1 MQLPRYENKPFK
13 PPRRIGPGP
22 GPGQVPRPGSASR
35 SGSAGSA
42 ITQRTVSTGVNKRT
56 YAGSNVTLAKR
67 PLLTTSQLKVSEND
81 RYFTI
86 MYRKYTTKKNK
97 TWNGDGY
104 AILKKRDVLK
114 LVIYNEQGKWLGSTS
129 KVVLDTM
136 YDVVFS
142 TNGME
147 FQIDYEISSIDELRL
162 VKKKLFKEPEDSD
175 EGDDISDSNIT
186 PTQSI
191 SSSTPSSANSSM
203 SKKSPSTVAVSNIF
217 GNGVRAKFKPVMKNN
232 HQKLQPISS
241 ITKILDGNNTQKAKA
256 TKYSPLFDVKT
267 IENPLVMNR
276 TSQHEIDVIVDP
288 LVSKLLRPH
297 QRSGVKF
304 IYDCLL
310 GMETGADVV
319 ETTENCLTLESNS
332 DISGC
337 ILADDMG
344 LGKTLTT
351 IAVIWTLLRQTPMA
365 SEVPCTQSGTPLQG
379 LVSKV
384 VVVCPVTLIGN
395 WRREFKKW
403 LGQNRIGVLTLNPKN
418 NGEMDKISVRN
429 FLKVNRTYQVLILGY
444 EKLLTVKDELI
455 NQKEKL
461 GLLVCDEGHRLKN
474 GSSKTLNVLREL
486 EIKKK
491 ILLTGTPI
499 QNDLNEFYTIIDF
512 VNPGVL
518 GTYNNFKK
526 KFITPISKSRDINN
540 KHNKKIIEVGE
551 EKSRELI
558 DLTKKFILRRSNS
571 ILSKFLP
578 PKTDIILFCKP
589 TIQQIEAFA
598 DIIENV
604 KVDLNNITFNST
616 LGLINLMKK
625 VCNSPSLITND
636 PFFRSSVPVAK
647 TICYNTIFNSG
658 KLNVLMELLKELQ
671 MTCSEEK
678 IVIVSNYTQTLDI
691 IENLMNR
698 ERYSSC
704 RLDGSTP
711 PKQRDLIVNSFNKSP
726 NIFAFL
732 LSAKAGGVGLN
743 LIGASRLILFDNDW
757 NPAIDFQAM
766 SRIHREGQKRP
777 CFIYRLVTTGCIDEK
792 ILQRQLMKHNLS
804 QKFLDNDSSKE
815 SNSKANDDLFDKQD
829 LKDLFTIR
837 QHTKSNTHDL
847 ICNCKGEGDECESDS
862 HEEDFET
869 SVSTSGLD
877 NWSSALEAHKK
888 LEKLHKL
895 YAEKEK
901 KFIKQCLIGYK
912 HIDPTFTED
921 LFDDVSTSIIKRTK
935 DIVTFAFVK
944 PGEAEI

>member
-1 MQLPRYENKPFK
+1 MKLPRYENKPFK
-13 PPRRIGPGP
+13 PPRRIGSATSNYI
-22 GPGQVPRPGSASR
+22 VPRKVGVKRSYVGS
-35 SGSAGSA
+35 
-42 ITQRTVSTGVNKRT
+42 STGSV
-56 YAGSNVTLAKR
+56 VKR
-67 PLLTTSQLKVSEND
+67 PTPPTANANADREE

-86 MYRKYTTKKNK
+86 MYRKFTNKKNK

-104 AILKKRDVLK
+104 AILREQGSLK
-114 LVIYNEQGKWLGSTS
+114 LLIYNEQGKWLGSTT
-129 KVVLDTM
+129 KIVEETMFDAVL
-136 YDVVFS
+136 S
-142 TNGME
+142 TNGLE
-147 FQIDYEISSIDELRL
+147 FQLDYEIDNMDELKD
-162 VKKKLFKEPEDSD
+162 VKRKLLKLREDSD
-175 EGDDISDSNIT
+175 DEDICE
-186 PTQSI
+186 SI
-191 SSSTPSSANSSM
+191 STVNSNHTSLNNNVPKPTNASE
-203 SKKSPSTVAVSNIF
+203 SKINDVSNIF
-217 GNGVRAKFKPVMKNN
+217 GSGVRSRFKPVLKSNPAN
-232 HQKLQPISS
+232 LQPMSS
-241 ITKILDGNNTQKAKA
+241 MAKMLNRKIETRNEVTKKIIYT
-256 TKYSPLFDVKT
+256 PLFDAST
-267 IENPLVMNR
+267 IENPLIMNK
-276 TSQHEIDVIVDP
+276 TEHNEIEVIVDP
-288 LVSKLLRPH
+288 LISKLLRPH

-310 GMETGADVV
+310 GMETKPEALNSDNKSVVLEADA
-319 ETTENCLTLESNS
+319 

-365 SEVPCTQSGTPLQG
+365 SLVPCSQSGTPLQG
-379 LVSKV
+379 LFNKV
-384 VVVCPVTLIGN
+384 LVVCPVTLIGN
-395 WRREFKKW
+395 WKREFQKW

-429 FLKVNRTYQVLILGY
+429 FLKVNRTYQVLIIGY
-444 EKLLTVKDELI
+444 EKLLTVKDELL

-474 GSSKTLNVLREL
+474 GSSKILNVLKEL
-486 EIKKK
+486 QIKRKL
-491 ILLTGTPI
+491 LLTGTPI

-518 GTYNNFKK
+518 GTYNSFKR
-526 KFITPISKSRDINN
+526 KFITPISKARDVNN
-540 KHNKKIIEVGE
+540 KYNTTIIEIGE
-551 EKSRELI
+551 EKSKELI
-558 DLTKKFILRRSNS
+558 ELTKKFILRRQST
-571 ILSKFLP
+571 ILSRFLP

-589 TIQQIEAFA
+589 TVQQIEAFA

-636 PFFRSSVPVAK
+636 PFFRSSVPISK
-647 TICYNTIFNSG
+647 TMCYSSSFNSG
-658 KLNVLMELLKELQ
+658 KLIVLMEILKELQ
-671 MTCSEEK
+671 MCCPEEK

-691 IENLMNR
+691 IENLMNQ
-698 ERYSSC
+698 EKYSSC

-711 PKQRDLIVNSFNKSP
+711 PKQRDLIVNSFNKNP
-726 NIFAFL
+726 KIFSFL

-804 QKFLDNDSSKE
+804 KKFLENSSNE
-815 SNSKANDDLFDKQD
+815 SQSKANDDLFDKQD

-847 ICNCKGEGDECESDS
+847 ICNCNGEGGECESDNQ
-862 HEEDFET
+862 EDQCISNNDLT
-869 SVSTSGLD
+869 S
-877 NWSSALEAHKK
+877 WSSALETHKK
-888 LEKLHKL
+888 LEKLHKKF
-895 YAEKEK
+895 AEKEK
-901 KFIKQCLIGYK
+901 NFIKQCLIGYR
-912 HIDPTFTED
+912 HIDPTYIED
-921 LFDDVSTSIIKRTK
+921 LLDDVLSSVIKRAK
-935 DIVTFAFVK
+935 NIVTFAFIQ
-944 PGEAEI
+944 PGQAEID